1 MIHEKKIEGN
11 LEMSGDRHTGPPAI
25 NLQVQ
30 VRSTKKI
37 EGNLEM
43 SGDRH
48 TGPPAIN
55 LQVQVRVVL

>member
-1 MIHEKKIEGN
+1 
-11 LEMSGDRHTGPPAI
+11 MSGDRHTGPPAI

-43 SGDRH
+43 SEDRH
-48 TGPPAIN
+48 TGQPAIN